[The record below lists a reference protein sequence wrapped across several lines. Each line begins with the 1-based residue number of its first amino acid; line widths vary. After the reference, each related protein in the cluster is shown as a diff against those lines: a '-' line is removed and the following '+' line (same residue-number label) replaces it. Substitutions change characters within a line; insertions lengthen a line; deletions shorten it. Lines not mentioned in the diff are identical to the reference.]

1 MRALFIA
8 GGNRADLMRAM
19 SVASLRAEEV
29 RAAAMF
35 KGRLRGFS
43 FALGAQVLKGFGLR
57 IGGLPRGGDGHDDKV
72 VWLVFD
78 NGFSVCFKH
87 LGDGAAVCNLLAVAP
102 QQDVLI

>member
-1 MRALFIA
+1 MTNPNNDGLLQPQLPENARQLWCLA
-8 GGNRADLMRAM
+8 
-19 SVASLRAEEV
+19 
-29 RAAAMF
+29 
-35 KGRLRGFS
+35 